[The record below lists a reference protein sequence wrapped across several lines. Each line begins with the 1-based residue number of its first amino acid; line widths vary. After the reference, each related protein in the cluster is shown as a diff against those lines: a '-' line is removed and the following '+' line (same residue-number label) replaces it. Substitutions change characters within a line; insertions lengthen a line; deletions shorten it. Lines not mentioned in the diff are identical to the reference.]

1 MQNGFMLKLLSPK
14 NLDSLIF
21 VREEEILALAQNVK
35 KWCALREVTNVSKLV
50 STFSMDIICRMTF
63 GKKRLN
69 APCSFE
75 T

>member
-35 KWCALREVTNVSKLV
+35 K
-50 STFSMDIICRMTF
+50 
-63 GKKRLN
+63 
-69 APCSFE
+69 
-75 T
+75 